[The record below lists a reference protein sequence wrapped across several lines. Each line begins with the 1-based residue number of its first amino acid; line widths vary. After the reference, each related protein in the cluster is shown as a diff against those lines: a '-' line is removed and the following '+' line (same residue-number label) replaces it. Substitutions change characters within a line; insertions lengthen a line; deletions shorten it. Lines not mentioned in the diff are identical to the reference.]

1 MQKVRQDM
9 SIGQNLRALRMSAK
23 MTQED
28 VVAQLQLNGCDVS
41 RSAYS
46 QMESGTYNI
55 RVSELVAFTQI
66 FHVDFNTIFAEL
78 EK

>member
-1 MQKVRQDM
+1 MQKVRQDI
-9 SIGQNLRALRMSAK
+9 SIGQNLRALRLSAK

-55 RVSELVAFTQI
+55 RVSELIALTQI
-66 FHVDFNTIFAEL
+66 FHVDFNTIFAGL
-78 EK
+78 ER